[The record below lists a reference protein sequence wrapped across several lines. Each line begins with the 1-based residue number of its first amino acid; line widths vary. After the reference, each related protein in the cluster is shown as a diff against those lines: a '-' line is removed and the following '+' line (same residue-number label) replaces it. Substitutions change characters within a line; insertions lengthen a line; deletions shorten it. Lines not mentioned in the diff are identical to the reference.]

1 MPQASDRS
9 DTLLALGLGML
20 AMPVLMV
27 IYGAAL
33 AKLWEWFIADTFGVM
48 ALSTAQ
54 AIGVSMTVT
63 FVTYQEDAK
72 RDDDRDALEELIR
85 IVITS
90 LVRSVL
96 LLTIGAVVKGF
107 IG

>member
-1 MPQASDRS
+1 MKRHDNVG
-9 DTLLALGLGML
+9 LALLVGV
-20 AMPVLMV
+20 VLTLPLTV
-27 IYGAAL
+27 IYGATL

-63 FVTYQEDAK
+63 FVTYQQDAAV
-72 RDDDRDALEELIR
+72 DDDADALEALAKK
-85 IVITS
+85 ITVD
-90 LVRSVL
+90 LVRVVL
-96 LLTIGAVVKGF
+96 ALGVGGVVKGC